1 MKKFIKLLV
10 ILPVIFILTGC
21 GKDKTIIK
29 SNDMSK
35 KMGELGFLVSD
46 GTEMFEDEEILKVLS
61 FNNGKYQMEYHE
73 YKTEEKAKESYNG
86 NKNYFDL
93 ENKKGKETKKDNYDK
108 YVQETKEEYHSLTRV
123 GNTFLYVSASIEY
136 KDEIEKVLKE
146 LNY

>member
-1 MKKFIKLLV
+1 MKKIIKLLI
-10 ILPVIFILTGC
+10 ILPLLFVLTGC
-21 GKDKTIIK
+21 QDKKALNADEIT
-29 SNDMSK
+29 K

-46 GTEMFEDEEILKVLS
+46 GTEMFEDEDIIKVLS
-61 FNNGKYQMEYHE
+61 FNNGKYQIEYHE
-73 YKTEEKAKESYNG
+73 YKTEEKAKESYKG

-93 ENKKGKETKKDNYDK
+93 EAKKGKETSKKNYDK
-108 YVQETKEEYHSLTRV
+108 YVQSAKEEYHALTRV